1 MDYSEAALPNFSGQ
15 IVGNGRFELVDMI
28 GSGSYGNV
36 YRALDAQSDPCEPV
50 YYAIKCLPKTELSPE
65 RLVCQKR
72 EISLHSLVS
81 RSSPHICTLHEII
94 EEELYIYFV
103 LDYCPG
109 GDLYTAIIE
118 NRIYQNNVPLI
129 KRAFVELLD
138 GVHACHQLG
147 VYHRDLKPENI
158 LCRQGGLDIRIADF
172 GLATKSR
179 LSQEFGVG
187 SSYYMSPECISR
199 EMKYPHYSPLHT
211 DIWSL
216 GIILVNMVSGRNP
229 WRFATPSDEGFLGYL
244 YNVDFLREVLPI
256 SRPFN
261 EILKR
266 IFRLQPLSRITL
278 PELREEI
285 LKLDTFYMSDA
296 ELRDASDNAREAAQ
310 DDYYRRAAPL
320 TGLIFNQVVADTTLV
335 NCPSTI
341 SNFHSDGGPPY
352 PEWAYRRSAPTSRR
366 PSDLPPVSVNRTPSH
381 LHIQTFKSQD
391 YRLYESRDNLS
402 VCSMRSASSGA
413 ESEGPITPETHAH
426 EPAIDVADLSEG
438 QTLDEPMVARI
449 PVKMASKQSR
459 RFSFRNVVSRFK
471 IF

>member
-1 MDYSEAALPNFSGQ
+1 MNNNEVLPNFSGQ

-65 RLVCQKR
+65 RIVCQRR

-81 RSSPHICTLHEII
+81 SSSPHICTLHEII

-103 LDYCPG
+103 LDYCAG

-118 NRIYQNNVPLI
+118 DRIYQNNVPLI
-129 KRAFVELLD
+129 KRAFLELLD

-216 GIILVNMVSGRNP
+216 GVILVNMVSGRNP

-244 YNVDFLREVLPI
+244 YNVDFLREILPI
-256 SRPFN
+256 SKPFN

-266 IFRLQPLSRITL
+266 IFRLQPFSRISL
-278 PELREEI
+278 PELKEEI

-296 ELRDASDNAREAAQ
+296 ELRDAPDNVREAAH

-320 TGLIFNQVVADTTLV
+320 TNLIFNQVVADSTLV
-335 NCPSTI
+335 NCSSTT
-341 SNFHSDGGPPY
+341 SNFYSDGGPPY
-352 PEWAYRRSAPTSRR
+352 PKWTYRGSATISRR
-366 PSDLPPVSVNRTPSH
+366 PSDLPPVSANRTPSQ
-381 LHIQTFKSQD
+381 LNIQTFEAQD
-391 YRLYESRDNLS
+391 YRLYESRNS
-402 VCSMRSASSGA
+402 VSGCSMRSVSSGV

-426 EPAIDVADLSEG
+426 EPAIDVADFSEG
-438 QTLDEPMVARI
+438 QTLDEPMLARM
-449 PVKMASKQSR
+449 PVKMRSKQPR

>member
-1 MDYSEAALPNFSGQ
+1 MNYSEVLPNFSGQ
-15 IVGNGRFELVDMI
+15 IVGNGRFELVNMI

-36 YRALDAQSDPCEPV
+36 YRALDARSDPCEPV

-65 RLVCQKR
+65 RLVCQRR
-72 EISLHSLVS
+72 EILLHSLVS
-81 RSSPHICTLHEII
+81 SSSPHICTLHEII

-103 LDYCPG
+103 LDYCAG

-118 NRIYQNNVPLI
+118 NRIYQNN
-129 KRAFVELLD
+129 LLD
-138 GVHACHQLG
+138 GLHACHQLG
-147 VYHRDLKPENI
+147 VYHRDLKPENV
-158 LCRQGGLDIRIADF
+158 LCCQDGLDIRIADF

-216 GIILVNMVSGRNP
+216 GVILVNMVSGRNP

-244 YNVDFLREVLPI
+244 YNVDFLREILPI

-266 IFRLQPLSRITL
+266 IFRLQPFSRISL

-296 ELRDASDNAREAAQ
+296 ELRDASDNVREAAR
-310 DDYYRRAAPL
+310 DDYYRRASPL
-320 TGLIFNQVVADTTLV
+320 TNLMFNQVVADTTLV
-335 NCPSTI
+335 NRSSTI
-341 SNFHSDGGPPY
+341 SNFYSDGGPPY
-352 PEWAYRRSAPTSRR
+352 PKWAYRGSAPTSRR
-366 PSDLPPVSVNRTPSH
+366 PSDLPPASINRTSSQ
-381 LHIQTFKSQD
+381 LHIQTFEPQD
-391 YRLYESRDNLS
+391 YRLYESRDSLS
-402 VCSMRSASSGA
+402 GCSMRSVSSGV

-438 QTLDEPMVARI
+438 QTLDEPMLAHM
-449 PVKMASKQSR
+449 PVKMRPKGHR

>member
-1 MDYSEAALPNFSGQ
+1 MNYSEALPNFSGQ

-65 RLVCQKR
+65 RLVCQRR
-72 EISLHSLVS
+72 EILLHSLVS
-81 RSSPHICTLHEII
+81 SSSPHICTLHEII

-129 KRAFVELLD
+129 KRAFIELLD

-158 LCRQGGLDIRIADF
+158 LCRQSGLDIRVADF

-179 LSQEFGVG
+179 ISQEFGVG

-216 GIILVNMVSGRNP
+216 GVILVNMVSGRNP
-229 WRFATPSDEGFLGYL
+229 WRFATPSDKGFLGYL
-244 YNVDFLREVLPI
+244 YNVDFLREILPI
-256 SRPFN
+256 SKSFN
-261 EILKR
+261 DILKR
-266 IFRLQPLSRITL
+266 IFRLQPFSRISL

-285 LKLDTFYMSDA
+285 LNLDTFYMSDA
-296 ELRDASDNAREAAQ
+296 ELRDASDNAQEAAR
-310 DDYYRRAAPL
+310 DDYHRRAAPL
-320 TGLIFNQVVADTTLV
+320 TDLVFNQVVADTTLV
-335 NCPSTI
+335 NCSSTK

-352 PEWAYRRSAPTSRR
+352 PKWAYRGSAPASRR
-366 PSDLPPVSVNRTPSH
+366 PSDLPPASVNRTPSQ
-381 LHIQTFKSQD
+381 LHIRAFEPQD
-391 YRLYESRDNLS
+391 YRLYESRDSLS
-402 VCSMRSASSGA
+402 SCSTRSVSSGV

-438 QTLDEPMVARI
+438 QTLDEPILARM
-449 PVKMASKQSR
+449 PVKMGPKRPR

>member
-1 MDYSEAALPNFSGQ
+1 MNYSESLPDFSGQ
-15 IVGNGRFELVDMI
+15 IVGNGRFELVEMI

-50 YYAIKCLPKTELSPE
+50 YYAIKCLPKTDLSPE
-65 RLVCQKR
+65 RLVCQRR
-72 EISLHSLVS
+72 EIALHTLVS
-81 RSSPHICTLHEII
+81 SSSPHICTLHEII

-103 LDYCPG
+103 LDHCAG

-118 NRIYQNNVPLI
+118 KRIYENNVPLI
-129 KRAFVELLD
+129 KRAFIELLD

-158 LCRQGGLDIRIADF
+158 LCLQGGLDIRIADF

-187 SSYYMSPECISR
+187 SSYYMSPECFSR

-216 GIILVNMVSGRNP
+216 GVILVNMVSCRNP
-229 WRFATPSDEGFLGYL
+229 WRLATPSDEGFLGYL
-244 YNVDFLREVLPI
+244 YNVDFLREILPI

-266 IFRLQPLSRITL
+266 IFRLQPLARISL

-285 LKLDTFYMSDA
+285 LKLDTFYMSDV
-296 ELRDASDNAREAAQ
+296 ELRDASENAREAAQ
-310 DDYYRRAAPL
+310 DYNRRAAPL
-320 TGLIFNQVVADTTLV
+320 TDLIFHQVAADTTLV
-335 NCPSTI
+335 NCSSKT
-341 SNFHSDGGPPY
+341 SDFYSDGGPPY
-352 PEWAYRRSAPTSRR
+352 PNE
-366 PSDLPPVSVNRTPSH
+366 LPPASVNRTPSP
-381 LHIQTFKSQD
+381 LHIQTLESQD
-391 YRLYESRDNLS
+391 GRLYESRESLS
-402 VCSMRSASSGA
+402 GCSMRSISSGV

-438 QTLDEPMVARI
+438 QTLDEPMVACI
-449 PVKMASKQSR
+449 PAQMRPKQPR
-459 RFSFRNVVSRFK
+459 RFSFRNVVSRFSK